1 MQTEQ
6 ENVKEITITET
17 STIAQKLVGAIL
29 LGGVLSFFASMGLL
43 LHANTQI
50 NEIRDDV
57 EQIRETLEKANERIE
72 QYIAQNSLSTMDD
85 LQKLDNIDE
94 D

>member
-1 MQTEQ
+1 MQNKEQ
-6 ENVKEITITET
+6 KRQTTVQ
-17 STIAQKLVGAIL
+17 TIAKVIVCAGLASSTVG
-29 LGGVLSFFASMGLL
+29 MGLL
-43 LHANTQI
+43 IQANAQI
-50 NEIRDDV
+50 NEMRNDV
-57 EQIRETLEKANERIE
+57 EQIRETLKQANERIE